1 MWSLEGNVPEGLT
14 FEINPETQSASV
26 DLFLRAL
33 GDINRLLRDVNYA
46 IHGERSG
53 RHWVI
58 SHLHTSSPTVTIEP
72 LLGDQESVS
81 TIAQGIRSVTL
92 GTDQPPEY
100 FTEQVLE
107 DLRRMRR
114 LFRGR
119 DRARSIIVSVND
131 EQAATIREDI
141 SDKASR
147 ILTAGYSN
155 LGSLEGRLE
164 AISVHGAPTFTIWDR
179 VSRVPVR
186 CSFPNQSSWI
196 ENVKELLGNRVVVRG
211 YIRYFLNGIPRTI
224 TNIADIYDATPD
236 PNLPKADFGSI
247 PDQEAAH
254 DPVEF
259 LHSIRGL
266 EQE

>member
-1 MWSLEGNVPEGLT
+1 MPEGLT
-14 FEINPETQSASV
+14 FIINPETQSASL

-46 IHGERSG
+46 IHRERSG

-58 SHLHTSSPTVTIEP
+58 SHLHTSSPTVTIES

-81 TIAQGIRSVTL
+81 TIANGIRTVTL

-119 DRARSIIVSVND
+119 DRAHSIIVSVDN
-131 EQAATIREDI
+131 EETATIREDI

-147 ILTAGYSN
+147 ILTSGYSN

-164 AISVHGAPTFTIWDR
+164 AISVHGSPTFTIWDR
-179 VSRVPVR
+179 VSQAPVR
-186 CSFPNQSSWI
+186 CSFPNQTSWI
-196 ENVKELLGNRVVVRG
+196 QDVKDLLGNRVMVRG

-224 TNIADIYDATPD
+224 SDIAEIHDSTPD

-247 PDQEAAH
+247 PDQEAAR
-254 DPVEF
+254 DPVKF
-259 LHSIRGL
+259 LRSIRGL